1 MLQPID
7 GSSDLSS
14 SDAHAILESQ
24 EPAPPYDL
32 DPAICMR
39 VGDVIA
45 RAATLSSRPAWVVA
59 VMEKSLANGAD
70 QKTRRPVMSPREGGC
85 VTYEAG
91 EKVEPVS

>member
-1 MLQPID
+1 MTTPLLINADLLAQEQYGRVD

-14 SDAHAILESQ
+14 SDAHAILESP

-32 DPAICMR
+32 GPAICMR

-59 VMEKSLANGAD
+59 VMEKSWLTERPRKHGAL
-70 QKTRRPVMSPREGGC
+70 
-85 VTYEAG
+85 
-91 EKVEPVS
+91 